1 MFYKKQHPTYWKYD
15 DSYILGNT
23 IQNIESRYGRFDFTK
38 KDSNNNGNKRKI
50 IECSYLVAKKRVGF
64 FGTIPAKYYIIVFEN
79 DVAIKLKIDTTPGG

>member
-1 MFYKKQHPTYWKYD
+1 MLVIALFVVLISIVFIMFYKKQHPTYWKYD

-50 IECSYLVAKKRVGF
+50 IECSYLVAKKKGWF
-64 FGTIPAKYYIIVFEN
+64 FWNYSC
-79 DVAIKLKIDTTPGG
+79 